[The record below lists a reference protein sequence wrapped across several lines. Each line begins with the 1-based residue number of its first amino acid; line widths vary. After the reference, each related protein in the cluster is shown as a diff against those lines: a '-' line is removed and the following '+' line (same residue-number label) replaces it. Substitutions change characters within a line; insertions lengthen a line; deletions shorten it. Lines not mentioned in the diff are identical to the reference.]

1 MCPFEDQTDVVHVD
15 EKWFCLMEDGALVCA
30 FPNTDSTLTVPGTA
44 RVYSL
49 GPWSAAAAVAGSE
62 SED

>member
-1 MCPFEDQTDVVHVD
+1 VHVD